1 MAFARVEIEACPGF
15 GFEVAP
21 EFQTNIQNIQSGREK
36 RNGDWGI
43 VRHRFS
49 VPYLNISLEQYR
61 NIKEVFYPMRGRL
74 NTFMQKDWTDYQA
87 EEELFGVGDSAEDT
101 FQLRKV
107 STKDGL
113 TYERV
118 ITKIAAGIQIFVN
131 GVLEPDV
138 DVDLDTGEVV
148 FDDPPGS
155 GALLT
160 WTGEFFVH
168 VRFDTD
174 SLPFNYANLNAMV
187 GTLDLLEVLDE

>member
-1 MAFARVEIEACPGF
+1 M
-15 GFEVAP
+15 
-21 EFQTNIQNIQSGREK
+21 
-36 RNGDWGI
+36 
-43 VRHRFS
+43 
-49 VPYLNISLEQYR
+49 
-61 NIKEVFYPMRGRL
+61 
-74 NTFMQKDWTDYQA
+74 
-87 EEELFGVGDSAEDT
+87 FGVGDSTEDT

-131 GVLEPDV
+131 GVLETSV
-138 DVDLDTGEVV
+138 DVNLDTGEVV

-174 SLPFNYANLNAMV
+174 SLPFNYANRNAMV
-187 GTLDLLEVLDE
+187 GTLDLIEVLDE